1 MITYQ
6 SYISMIS
13 PLLLGTLL
21 LQLLWKAYLK
31 LRQGINCFI
40 PPEFSQYDP
49 LGLPE
54 NCAAGFKQINPCS
67 IGLLRSCQKF
77 SGSPA
82 SMCCIFICRMNDI
95 CPFIS
100 LQCRKGR
107 AGGRGEDGGQE
118 QTRSDK
124 PTCTRCTRTDL
135 GDGFVRTSSIR
146 DTG

>member
-1 MITYQ
+1 
-6 SYISMIS
+6 MIS

-77 SGSPA
+77 
-82 SMCCIFICRMNDI
+82 
-95 CPFIS
+95 
-100 LQCRKGR
+100 QCRKGR